1 MLDRTHP
8 HTLDWLE
15 FSSVL
20 RLGLR
25 APKSWIRVFDALSK
39 RLLLCLLIPFA
50 LILFCAGQVPARPLE
65 LESRIS
71 ESAGALKDIMS
82 APDRGIP
89 SDLLRRSRAVVIF
102 PSVIKA
108 GLGVGGQYGR
118 GIVLRRNPP
127 AGKWGPPAFVTLIGG
142 SFGWQVGVQ
151 ATDLVLLVMSDLS
164 LRSLFRDKFTIGADA
179 SVAAGPIG
187 RDASASTDIAL
198 TAGILSYSRA
208 KGLYAGLSLQGSV
221 MQADWEANE
230 KYYGS
235 DLSVIDSFFEGK
247 GPISPAAAKLI
258 ELLNK
263 YSR

>member
-1 MLDRTHP
+1 MLRP
-8 HTLDWLE
+8 
-15 FSSVL
+15 
-20 RLGLR
+20 GLR
-25 APKSWIRVFDALSK
+25 ALKSWVRVFEPSSKWLSF
-39 RLLLCLLIPFA
+39 CVLIPLA
-50 LILFCAGQVPARPLE
+50 LTLFGAGQVHARPLE
-65 LESRIS
+65 LENRIS
-71 ESAGALKDIMS
+71 ESAVVLKDMMT
-82 APDRGIP
+82 APDRSIP
-89 SDLLRRSRAVVIF
+89 SDLLRRSRAVVIL

-118 GIVLRRNPP
+118 GIVVRRNLST
-127 AGKWGPPAFVTLIGG
+127 GKWGPPAFITLVGG

-151 ATDLVLLVMSDLS
+151 ATDLVLLVMSDVS

-187 RDASASTDIAL
+187 RDASAATDVAL

-208 KGLYAGLSLQGSV
+208 KGLYAGISLQGGV

-235 DLSVIDSFFEGK
+235 DLSVIDSFFQGK
-247 GPISPAAAKLI
+247 GPISPAAARLI